1 MAWDS
6 RLPSRPLTHSCLSF
20 RSQLRGPLLQEGL
33 SDPQPGSSGPFVLP
47 QPPGVPRLSPVCSG
61 HHCLGMDLT
70 PSLDSESCEGRTP
83 GLSWSLLCSQQSA
96 QDGAWRGAKYAM
108 SEEGS
113 GGLADRQGC
122 SLSLAGAE
130 ELGEVPLE
138 RGSLIGHICAG
149 ALQLSWPPSP
159 QAATVS
165 LSSDPE
171 PPRAEPGP
179 MPFCGPGSG
188 WTHGSGAGAKLRRV
202 RSGCGGFR

>member
-1 MAWDS
+1 
-6 RLPSRPLTHSCLSF
+6 
-20 RSQLRGPLLQEGL
+20 
-33 SDPQPGSSGPFVLP
+33 
-47 QPPGVPRLSPVCSG
+47 
-61 HHCLGMDLT
+61 MDLT

-96 QDGAWRGAKYAM
+96 QDGAWRGAEYAM

-149 ALQLSWPPSP
+149 LGPHHPRLQPSLFPLTRSPRGQSLGQCPSVARALAGLMGQE
-159 QAATVS
+159 
-165 LSSDPE
+165 PE
-171 PPRAEPGP
+171 QN
-179 MPFCGPGSG
+179 
-188 WTHGSGAGAKLRRV
+188 
-202 RSGCGGFR
+202 